1 MMEEKVVGESDEENT
16 VLAVS
21 MLSPK
26 LLNGGI
32 ILGANFERSML
43 YDWFRRYYGVR
54 FEEFE
59 SIKRHLREVKP
70 TNRDI
75 RIYYF
80 LDGRFFSKFK
90 ANQVGSDGSAIID
103 AMDRKAAALFAGE
116 PFLYVTNKDRDRK
129 SQILEKASG
138 AKKMEVLS
146 HGLNCYDDYHN
157 IYFSAALNREP
168 RHLGILRDLGFG
180 LGFVHEATTH
190 EVIYQ
195 AVMRTSLRDPDAT
208 NPVIIVVPD
217 RHAAIKL
224 QGLIGATTVTKLG
237 NIESPKPRSLTPAER
252 KRRLKVTKH
261 IQDLFAAKREQ
272 NLFIDINCTQ
282 IAAKPHPLSNSTTCI
297 VTFHQSKYAK
307 NMDEF
312 IIRSYT
318 IQGFIAEFRLYAR
331 TPIAKKERFFVN
343 AAHFDPTIDPGQ
355 GYRTKANFH
364 SASMLVL
371 DFDNGALSPDR
382 FVEIFWT
389 KAGRA
394 GKRSFIICNTFSRSP
409 EEPNRFRV
417 ILFFKTP
424 ARSLGAYQAV
434 FDSVIQRIVDQDYA
448 IEEMGIDLSC
458 RSGVQSFYIPCTNR
472 AHPDHAFFEQYGTE
486 TRDIARYGIDP
497 SSYEKTAPVSP
508 TLERVRQSSIGADVP
523 STLTPELS
531 EMQAK
536 FTAMPRGQNDGF
548 FKFACKTAVHFK
560 GDQAKITKALHEAAE
575 ADRKLQAKIK
585 PALNSL
591 RKYGLI

>member
-1 MMEEKVVGESDEENT
+1 VPRV
-16 VLAVS
+16 
-21 MLSPK
+21 
-26 LLNGGI
+26 
-32 ILGANFERSML
+32 
-43 YDWFRRYYGVR
+43 
-54 FEEFE
+54 
-59 SIKRHLREVKP
+59 IK
-70 TNRDI
+70 
-75 RIYYF
+75 IYYF

-90 ANQVGSDGSAIID
+90 ANQKGADGSAIID
-103 AMDRKAAALFAGE
+103 AMDREAAALFAGE
-116 PFLYVTNKDRDRK
+116 PFLYVTNKDRK
-129 SQILEKASG
+129 SQVLEQAPG

-146 HGLNCYDDYHN
+146 HGLNCYDGYHN

-168 RHLGILRDLGFG
+168 RHLAILRDLGFD

-195 AVMRTSLRDPDAT
+195 AVMRTSLRDPNAT

-224 QGLIGATTVTKLG
+224 QGLIGASTVTKLG
-237 NIESPKPRSLTPAER
+237 NIESPKPRPLTSAER

-261 IQDLFAAKREQ
+261 IQSLFAAKREQ
-272 NLFIDINCTQ
+272 NMLIDIKCTQ
-282 IAAKPHPLSNSTTCI
+282 IAGEPHLPSNSSTCI

-307 NMDEF
+307 KEEDFTAISCTLQEL
-312 IIRSYT
+312 
-318 IQGFIAEFRLYAR
+318 IAEFRLYAK
-331 TPIAKKERFFVN
+331 TLIEKKEQFFFN
-343 AAHFDPTIDPGQ
+343 PAHYDPTIDPTQ

-371 DFDNGALSPDR
+371 DFDKGSLSPEG

-389 KAGRA
+389 KAGTA
-394 GKRSFIICNTFSRSP
+394 QKRSFIICNTFSRSP
-409 EEPNRFRV
+409 EEPNRFRAFM
-417 ILFFKTP
+417 FFKTP

-434 FDSVIQRIVDQDYA
+434 FDSVIARIVEEGYP

-472 AHPDHAFFEQYGTE
+472 AYPDHAFFEQYGTE

-497 SSYEKTAPVSP
+497 SSYEKTAPVP
-508 TLERVRQSSIGADVP
+508 PKLERVRQSSIGADVP

-536 FTAMPRGQNDGF
+536 LTAMPRGQNDGF
-548 FKFACKTAVHFK
+548 FKFACKTAIHFK
-560 GDQAKITKALHEAAE
+560 GDQAKITKTLLETAGSDLS
-575 ADRKLQAKIK
+575 LQSKIK
-585 PALNSL
+585 SVLTSL
-591 RKYGLI
+591 KDYGLI